1 LGVELLIIN
10 FREITKKRERQR
22 DNELWDKYAI
32 PILNLRDVLEDGRKR
47 RKDLLNPNGF
57 GL

>member
-32 PILNLRDVLEDGRKR
+32 PILNLRDVLEDGRR
-47 RKDLLNPNGF
+47 PNPS
-57 GL
+57 GLSKT